1 MVKISRV
8 LKTMFLSH
16 TFLLVFLVV
25 LATTESSA
33 SPLHEIANAS
43 AGSPDHDF
51 QKLYTKIDALE
62 RTVQNLETNV
72 LEKSARMDTLMR
84 KVLIT
89 FNEMDAKIETSNVDN
104 LSHERKKTL
113 VNNITGKSFHRKT
126 QFL

>member
-25 LATTESSA
+25 LATTESSD
-33 SPLHEIANAS
+33 SPLHEISTAS
-43 AGSPDHDF
+43 AGSTDHDF

-72 LEKSARMDTLMR
+72 LEKSTLMDTLIR

-89 FNEMDAKIETSNVDN
+89 FNEMDAKSETSNLNN
-104 LSHERKKTL
+104 LSVKRKKTL
-113 VNNITGKSFHRKT
+113 VENVTGKSFHSIT
-126 QFL
+126 

>member
-8 LKTMFLSH
+8 LKIMFLSH

-25 LATTESSA
+25 LATTESSD
-33 SPLHEIANAS
+33 SPLHEIATAS

-72 LEKSARMDTLMR
+72 LEKSTRMDTLMR
-84 KVLIT
+84 KVLIFF
-89 FNEMDAKIETSNVDN
+89 FNEMDAKIETSNLNN
-104 LSHERKKTL
+104 LSVERKKTL
-113 VNNITGKSFHRKT
+113 VENITGKLCHRIT
-126 QFL
+126 

>member
-16 TFLLVFLVV
+16 TFLLVFLVL
-25 LATTESSA
+25 LATTESSD
-33 SPLHEIANAS
+33 SPLREIANAS

-62 RTVQNLETNV
+62 KTVQNLETNV
-72 LEKSARMDTLMR
+72 LEKSKRMDTLMR

-89 FNEMDAKIETSNVDN
+89 FNEMDAKSTSETSNLNN
-104 LSHERKKTL
+104 LSVDRKKTL
-113 VNNITGKSFHRKT
+113 VENVTGKSFHSIA
-126 QFL
+126 

>member
-8 LKTMFLSH
+8 LKIIFLSN

-25 LATTESSA
+25 LATTESSD

-43 AGSPDHDF
+43 AGSPDHNF
-51 QKLYTKIDALE
+51 QKLYTKMDALE

-72 LEKSARMDTLMR
+72 LEKSTRMDTLMR

-89 FNEMDAKIETSNVDN
+89 FNEMDAKSETSNLNN
-104 LSHERKKTL
+104 LSVERKKTL
-113 VNNITGKSFHRKT
+113 LENVTGKSFHSIT
-126 QFL
+126 

>member
-25 LATTESSA
+25 LATTESSD
-33 SPLHEIANAS
+33 STLHEIANAS
-43 AGSPDHDF
+43 AGSPDNDF

-72 LEKSARMDTLMR
+72 MEKSTSMDTLMR

-89 FNEMDAKIETSNVDN
+89 FNETDAKSETSNLNN
-104 LSHERKKTL
+104 LSVKRKKTL
-113 VNNITGKSFHRKT
+113 LENVIGKSFHSIT
-126 QFL
+126 

>member
-1 MVKISRV
+1 MVIISRV

-25 LATTESSA
+25 LATTESSD

-72 LEKSARMDTLMR
+72 LEKSTRLDTLI
-84 KVLIT
+84 KGIDL
-89 FNEMDAKIETSNVDN
+89 F
-104 LSHERKKTL
+104 
-113 VNNITGKSFHRKT
+113 
-126 QFL
+126 

>member
-16 TFLLVFLVV
+16 SFLLVFLVV
-25 LATTESSA
+25 LATTESSD

-51 QKLYTKIDALE
+51 QKLYTKIDALV

-72 LEKSARMDTLMR
+72 MEKSTRMDTLMR

-89 FNEMDAKIETSNVDN
+89 FNEMDAKSETSNLNN
-104 LSHERKKTL
+104 LSVKRKKTL
-113 VNNITGKSFHRKT
+113 VENVTGKSFHSIT
-126 QFL
+126 

>member
-25 LATTESSA
+25 LATTESSD
-33 SPLHEIANAS
+33 SPLHEIANAFT
-43 AGSPDHDF
+43 GSPDNDF

-72 LEKSARMDTLMR
+72 MEKSTRMDTLMR

-89 FNEMDAKIETSNVDN
+89 FNETDAKSETSNLNN
-104 LSHERKKTL
+104 LSVKRKKTL
-113 VNNITGKSFHRKT
+113 LENVIGKSFHSIT
-126 QFL
+126 

>member
-25 LATTESSA
+25 LATTESSD
-33 SPLHEIANAS
+33 SPLHELANAS

-51 QKLYTKIDALE
+51 QKLYTKIDAIE

-72 LEKSARMDTLMR
+72 LEKSTRTDTLMR

-89 FNEMDAKIETSNVDN
+89 FNEMDAKSETSNLNN
-104 LSHERKKTL
+104 LSVKRKKTL
-113 VNNITGKSFHRKT
+113 VENVIGKSFHRIA
-126 QFL
+126 

>member
-25 LATTESSA
+25 LATTESRD
-33 SPLHEIANAS
+33 SPLHELANAS

-51 QKLYTKIDALE
+51 QKLYTKIDAIE

-72 LEKSARMDTLMR
+72 LEKSTRTDTLMR

-89 FNEMDAKIETSNVDN
+89 FNEMDAKSETSNLNN
-104 LSHERKKTL
+104 LSVKRKKTL
-113 VNNITGKSFHRKT
+113 VENVIGKSFHRIA
-126 QFL
+126 

>member
-1 MVKISRV
+1 
-8 LKTMFLSH
+8 MFLSH

-25 LATTESSA
+25 LATTEYSDSL
-33 SPLHEIANAS
+33 LHDIAIAS

-72 LEKSARMDTLMR
+72 LEKSTRVDTLMR

-89 FNEMDAKIETSNVDN
+89 FNEMDANSETSNLNN
-104 LSHERKKTL
+104 LSVKRKKTL
-113 VNNITGKSFHRKT
+113 GENVTGKSFHSIT
-126 QFL
+126 

>member
-25 LATTESSA
+25 RATTESSD
-33 SPLHEIANAS
+33 SPLHELANAS
-43 AGSPDHDF
+43 FGSPDNGF
-51 QKLYTKIDALE
+51 QKLYSKIDALE

-72 LEKSARMDTLMR
+72 LEKATRMDTLMR

-89 FNEMDAKIETSNVDN
+89 FNEMDAKS
-104 LSHERKKTL
+104 
-113 VNNITGKSFHRKT
+113 
-126 QFL
+126 

>member
-25 LATTESSA
+25 LATTESSD

-43 AGSPDHDF
+43 AGSPDQDF

-62 RTVQNLETNV
+62 KTVQNLETNV
-72 LEKSARMDTLMR
+72 LEKSTRMDTLMR

-89 FNEMDAKIETSNVDN
+89 FYEIDAKSETSNLNN
-104 LSHERKKTL
+104 LSVKRKKTF
-113 VNNITGKSFHRKT
+113 VENVTDKSFHSIT
-126 QFL
+126 

>member
-25 LATTESSA
+25 LATTESSD

-43 AGSPDHDF
+43 TGSPGHDF

-72 LEKSARMDTLMR
+72 LEKSTRMDTLMR

-89 FNEMDAKIETSNVDN
+89 FNEIDAKSETSNLNN
-104 LSHERKKTL
+104 LSVERKKTL
-113 VNNITGKSFHRKT
+113 VENVTGKSFLSIT
-126 QFL
+126 

>member
-25 LATTESSA
+25 LATTKSSD
-33 SPLHEIANAS
+33 SPLHEIATAS

-72 LEKSARMDTLMR
+72 MEKSTRMDTLMR
-84 KVLIT
+84 KVFIT
-89 FNEMDAKIETSNVDN
+89 FNEMDANSETSNLNN
-104 LSHERKKTL
+104 LSVDRKKTL
-113 VNNITGKSFHRKT
+113 VENVTGESFHSIT
-126 QFL
+126 

>member
-25 LATTESSA
+25 RATTESSD
-33 SPLHEIANAS
+33 SPLHELANAS

-62 RTVQNLETNV
+62 GTVQNLETNV
-72 LEKSARMDTLMR
+72 LENSARMDTLMR

-89 FNEMDAKIETSNVDN
+89 FNETDAKSETSNLKN
-104 LSHERKKTL
+104 LSVKTKKTL
-113 VNNITGKSFHRKT
+113 VENITGKSFHRT
-126 QFL
+126 A

>member
-25 LATTESSA
+25 LATTESSD

-51 QKLYTKIDALE
+51 QKLYTKIDALV
-62 RTVQNLETNV
+62 RTVGNLETNV
-72 LEKSARMDTLMR
+72 MEKSTRMDTLMR

-89 FNEMDAKIETSNVDN
+89 FNEMDAKSETSNLNN
-104 LSHERKKTL
+104 LSVKRKKTL
-113 VNNITGKSFHRKT
+113 VENVTGKSFHSIT
-126 QFL
+126 

>member
-25 LATTESSA
+25 LATTESSD

-51 QKLYTKIDALE
+51 QKLYTKIDAIE

-72 LEKSARMDTLMR
+72 LEKSTRMDTLMR
-84 KVLIT
+84 KVLIF
-89 FNEMDAKIETSNVDN
+89 FNEMDAKSETSNLNN
-104 LSHERKKTL
+104 LSVKTKKFL
-113 VNNITGKSFHRKT
+113 VENVTSKSFHSIA
-126 QFL
+126 